1 MQVDLLVIGLGYV
14 GLPLV
19 REATKAG
26 LSVVGYDVG
35 QGVVN
40 GLNGGHSHVD
50 DISDDDVARMLA
62 AGFRATTSEP
72 GAGEPDTIVI
82 CVPTPLSEADGPDL
96 TAVRAASETAGRLLR
111 RGTLVVLESTT
122 YPGTTDEL
130 VRPILEKASGLS
142 AGVDFN
148 LAFSP
153 ERIDPGNP
161 VYGLRNT
168 PKVVGGL
175 TPDCTAVAAR
185 FYRQVC
191 DQVIE
196 AKSPREAEMAKLL
209 ENTYR
214 HVNIALVNEMAV
226 FCHELGVDL
235 WDAIRCAS
243 TKPFGFQ
250 PFYPGPGVGG
260 HCIPIDPNYLSY
272 KVRTLG
278 YPFRFVELAQEINSR
293 MPGYVVDRAAE
304 LLNRHAKP
312 LNGANVLLLGVT
324 YKRDIADQ
332 RESPARPIARRLLAR
347 GAVLAYHDPHV
358 PDWAIDG
365 QPVRRATDL
374 DTEIVTADVVILLQ
388 DHSQYDL
395 EQLAG
400 EAKLFFD
407 TRGKLAGPAGRDRPR
422 PRPCPSP
429 PRTPRRC
436 NRRCASSSAPWC
448 TIRRTPGSCT
458 ARSGR
463 CWMPGTRSPTSRRSA
478 RATSPPGRS

>member
-19 REATKAG
+19 QEATNVG
-26 LSVVGYDVG
+26 LTVVGFDIG
-35 QGVVN
+35 QGVVD
-40 GLNGGHSHVD
+40 GLNSGRSHIDDLSDADVQRMVD
-50 DISDDDVARMLA
+50 
-62 AGFRATTSEP
+62 AGFRATTAESE
-72 GAGEPDTIVI
+72 AGDPDTIVI

-111 RGTLVVLESTT
+111 KGTLVVLESTT

-130 VRPILEKASGLS
+130 VRPILEKASGLN
-142 AGVDFN
+142 AEVDFH

-175 TPDCTAVAAR
+175 TPDSTAAAR
-185 FYRQVC
+185 RFYGKVC
-191 DQVIE
+191 DTVVE
-196 AKSPREAEMAKLL
+196 ARSPREAEMAKLL

-226 FCHELGVDL
+226 FCHELGIDL

-324 YKRDIADQ
+324 YKKDIADQ

-347 GAVLAYHDPHV
+347 GAVLSYDDPYV

-365 QPVRRATDL
+365 RDVRRVTDL

-388 DHSQYDL
+388 DHSEYDL
-395 EQLAG
+395 EQLA
-400 EAKLFFD
+400 ASSKLFLD
-407 TRGKLAGPAGRDRPR
+407 TRGKLDALGAGGPN
-422 PRPCPSP
+422 
-429 PRTPRRC
+429 TE
-436 NRRCASSSAPWC
+436 
-448 TIRRTPGSCT
+448 TL
-458 ARSGR
+458 
-463 CWMPGTRSPTSRRSA
+463 
-478 RATSPPGRS
+478 